1 MLQLDQEVKV
11 SFYINKFNRTK
22 SALKIVNGKL
32 TFTDLLINWGN
43 RKKISS
49 EKGRTK
55 SCKACDHLKHVL
67 SNRSTK
73 CDLEKNNNCSGPFDY
88 KGIIRHIPDLNIL

>member
-1 MLQLDQEVKV
+1 MLQLDQKVKV

-22 SALKIVNGKL
+22 SALKTVNGKL

-55 SCKACDHLKHVL
+55 A
-67 SNRSTK
+67 
-73 CDLEKNNNCSGPFDY
+73 
-88 KGIIRHIPDLNIL
+88 